1 MEEKTRRIYVSVDAE
16 LEKRLDQLKK
26 TEYYAKPHSE
36 MLRDLIELGLQQ
48 KNGSLRE
55 KIEKN

>member
-36 MLRDLIELGLQQ
+36 MLRDLIELGLRQ
-48 KNGSLRE
+48 KMGP
-55 KIEKN
+55 